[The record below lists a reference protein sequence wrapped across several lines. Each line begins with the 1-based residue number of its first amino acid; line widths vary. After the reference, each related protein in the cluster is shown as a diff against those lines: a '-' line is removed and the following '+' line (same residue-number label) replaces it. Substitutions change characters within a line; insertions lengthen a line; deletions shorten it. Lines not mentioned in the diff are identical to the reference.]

1 MSTLPTITSIY
12 FDPTTDFGFKKLF
25 GTIPNILNEP
35 IFMKAFDVAKV
46 SNLDPNDY
54 ILYQISKSKKY
65 DMELVEESAE
75 KRGIEIGEINKTI
88 KVILTL
94 NRKGYI
100 PSQISEMLDMTIQEV
115 EEIIKKHGKIK
126 VK

>member
-25 GTIPNILNEP
+25 NTIPNILNEP

-75 KRGIEIGEINKTI
+75 KRGVEKGKIEDRIE
-88 KVILTL
+88 VVLTL
-94 NRKGYI
+94 YSKGYTA
-100 PSQISEMLDMTIQEV
+100 SQISDMLNMVVQEV
-115 EEIIKKHGKIK
+115 EKIIKKNG
-126 VK
+126 